1 VITITLAQR
10 RARLGRR
17 HHLARP
23 AATVEQATGG
33 VLAWHATAASSVY
46 LSAWSRLGTFDRA
59 ELDDAV
65 YDRRTL
71 VRMLGMRRTVFV
83 APVATAPVIDG
94 ACTQAL
100 VPGERRKV
108 IALLHEA
115 GTRDADRWLTRVE
128 AKTLAALEAAGEA
141 TAAQL
146 AKTVPELTTT
156 FHVNVG
162 KKYEGDIRL
171 GSRVLFLLAASGKV
185 VRGRPIG
192 TWLSTQYRWAPASTW
207 VAGDLGGMD
216 PATARAEL
224 LTKWLRAF
232 GPGSL
237 TDIKWWTA
245 WTVAQTKAALEAV
258 DAVEVTME
266 VDRDGSLGAGFTL
279 PDDTD
284 PVRPPAHWVALLPA
298 LDPTTM
304 GWKDRDWYLS
314 PHEDALYDRSGNI
327 GPTVWAD
334 GHIVGGW
341 GQRPDGR
348 VETRLLEPVTL
359 AIEKKIDAE
368 AMRLDA
374 WLEGVR
380 VLPPFRTPLEH
391 AIASGD

>member
-1 VITITLAQR
+1 MTTITLAQR

-23 AATVEQATGG
+23 AATVEQATDG
-33 VLAWHATAASSVY
+33 VLAWHATAAASVY
-46 LSAWSRLGTFDRA
+46 LSAWARTTGFEHADLEA
-59 ELDDAV
+59 AV
-65 YDRRTL
+65 YERRSL

-83 APVATAPVIDG
+83 APVETAPAIDG

-100 VPGERRKV
+100 VPGERKKV
-108 IALLHEA
+108 VDLLEGA
-115 GTRDADRWLTRVE
+115 GTRDAVRWLARVE

-141 TAAQL
+141 TAAEL
-146 AKTVPELTTT
+146 SRAVPELTTT

-171 GSRVLFLLAASGKV
+171 GSRVLFLLAAAGKI

-192 TWLSTQYRWAPASTW
+192 SWLSTQYRWAPASTW
-207 VAGDLGGMD
+207 VEGDLGGVD

-245 WTVAQTKAALEAV
+245 WTVAQTKAALAAV
-258 DAVEVTME
+258 GAVEVTME
-266 VDRDGSLGAGFTL
+266 IDRDGTLGPGYVLA
-279 PDDTD
+279 DDVD
-284 PVRPPAHWVALLPA
+284 DGRAPGHWVALLPT

-334 GHIVGGW
+334 GLVVGGW
-341 GQRPDGR
+341 GQPADGR
-348 VETRLLEPVTL
+348 VVVRLLEPVPS
-359 AIEKKIDAE
+359 AIERKIDAE
-368 AMRLDA
+368 ADRLHA
-374 WLEGVR
+374 WLDGTR
-380 VLPPFRTPLEH
+380 VLPPFRTPLER
-391 AIASGD
+391 AIADAG